1 VVIFKILFISILF
14 LFACNR
20 TGEQVLESKFHFENP
35 KEILSL
41 HGNWK
46 VTTNPDFNPA
56 SAISSN
62 DFKIN
67 YIPRMWFNSGIKDK
81 YIVSYTS
88 EISFSE
94 DVQKNKFGVLVF
106 NAINSNETYINGK
119 LIGKKGVV
127 DKDKLKIQNNLGK

>member
-1 VVIFKILFISILF
+1 VTVKSLFLSILF

-20 TGEQVLESKFHFENP
+20 TGEQVLESKFHFENT

-46 VTTNPDFNPA
+46 LSTNPDFNPT
-56 SAISSN
+56 SPISSN

-81 YIVSYTS
+81 YIVSYTT
-88 EISFSE
+88 EINFLE
-94 DVQKNKFGVLVF
+94 DTQKHKLGVLVF
-106 NAINSNETYINGK
+106 NAINANDTYINGR
-119 LIGKKGVV
+119 LQR
-127 DKDKLKIQNNLGK
+127 LYF